1 MTRTVLT
8 LSAPLMLNNLIQTV
22 YNLTDTYWVSRLG
35 DISVAAVTLVWPV
48 IFFMISLGIGLSVAG
63 TALVSQYI
71 GAGDTRD
78 AARSAG
84 QVLIFCLFFSLLV
97 GALGYVLAPHVIRWM
112 GAEGE
117 LYSQAVS
124 FLRIIFLGMPFLFG
138 FMAYTSIMQGQG
150 DTVSPMV
157 FGILSVALNM
167 ILDPIMILTLDMG
180 IAGAAWAT
188 VISRMIFCIVA
199 VYSLFAGRWRK
210 GIKLHLAH
218 LKPEGRW
225 LKKIAKVGMPAS
237 LGQSSAALGF
247 VIMNAFIVGF
257 GENTLA
263 AFGIGNRINSLVLM
277 PSMGIGSALATI
289 VGQNIGYGDIDR
301 AGLAVRRSLQL
312 SVLLSA
318 VGGIVLFLLS
328 GPVME
333 VFTDSP
339 DVYAQG
345 VEYLRWICAGIFLMA
360 IFQVYVGVFQG
371 SGHTVMAMILMAG
384 RLLVVRIPLIVL
396 LSRLFDLGSQAIWYS
411 LLLSNAIACVVGALM
426 YLSGRWK
433 RAVIH
438 TQEG

>member
-1 MTRTVLT
+1 MTRTVLA
-8 LSAPLMLNNLIQTV
+8 LSAPLMLNNLIQTI

-78 AARSAG
+78 AARPAG
-84 QVLIFCLFFSLLV
+84 QVLTFCLFFSVLI
-97 GALGYVLAPHVIRWM
+97 GASGYVLTPSVIRWM
-112 GAEGE
+112 GADGA
-117 LYSQAVS
+117 LYAQAVS
-124 FLRIIFLGMPFLFG
+124 FLQIIFLGMPFLLG

-150 DTVSPMV
+150 DTISPMI
-157 FGILSVALNM
+157 FGILSVLLNM
-167 ILDPIMILTLDMG
+167 ILDPILILTLDMG
-180 IAGAAWAT
+180 VAGAAWAT
-188 VISRMIFCIVA
+188 VIARMVFCIIA
-199 VYSLFAGRWRK
+199 VYSLFRGRWRK
-210 GIKLHLAH
+210 GIDLHLAH

-257 GENTLA
+257 GDNTLA

-277 PSMGIGSALATI
+277 PAMGIGSALATI
-289 VGQNIGYGDIDR
+289 VGQNIGYGDIPR
-301 AGLAVRRSLQL
+301 ACLAVRRSLQL
-312 SVLLSA
+312 SVSLSL
-318 VGGIVLFLLS
+318 VGGLILFLLAGS
-328 GPVME
+328 VME

-360 IFQVYVGVFQG
+360 IFQVFVGVFQG

-384 RLLVVRIPLIVL
+384 RLLAVRIPLIVL
-396 LSRLFDLGSQAIWYS
+396 LSRLFDIGSRAIWYS
-411 LLLSNAIACVVGALM
+411 LLLSNLVVCIVGTIM

-433 RAVIH
+433 QAVIH
-438 TQEG
+438 TPEG